1 MQKFQNGI
9 DFFKQLI
16 QGNVSYLLITVI
28 VITILLASLTSV
40 AVKSAG
46 NSEENLV
53 AFFFKSLGGELI
65 GAIIFIYFFTA
76 LVPLIAK
83 IPFLGLYSENPL
95 ILGQEAMIF
104 VITLEILIIP
114 SLVLAIA
121 DSAFK
126 AISISIINFILAS
139 LIFYVLITLAPFKNV
154 LNMPLL
160 ILALI
165 FITGFASY
173 TSFVLIDEIK
183 KDKKKTK
190 NE

>member
-1 MQKFQNGI
+1 MQNFQSSI

-16 QGNVSYLLITVI
+16 QGNVSYLLISII

-53 AFFFKSLGGELI
+53 VFFFKSLGGELI

-83 IPFLGLYSENPL
+83 IPFLDLYSANPL

-121 DSAFK
+121 DSVFK
-126 AISISIINFILAS
+126 TISISIINFILAS

-154 LNMPLL
+154 LNIPFL
-160 ILALI
+160 ILILI